1 MKEKVL
7 KNKRKR
13 KAGVLRTGIFLMLGM
28 AVGSLGWLVQRP
40 KVKAAEEMIQV
51 SGISVIA
58 REDGI
63 CAGCFYRN
71 FDSSVCAIQLY
82 LEKQNGTEAIPV
94 LYRNLTDAGE
104 EGQRAE
110 TEICREGTGIYRAV
124 LLTRTDG
131 DTTVVRFRDSGWY
144 EVMDMGDHY
153 EVRPYASGNEE
164 NVIPERAGEEPGEN
178 TVLGRAG
185 EEPEESTGSVCE
197 HRPVRELYEPATP
210 QRDAVFCESCESCGQ
225 VLAYGEIPNTAYVSF
240 LNQAAGIIYGA
251 QQGEQVVIST
261 DRWMSFD
268 ARVLDAVGKREDVS
282 VLIRYLDQ
290 GEEHQVLLPSGTD
303 AVSLGDENGFCGF
316 RYLNQIFG
324 EKIDG

>member
-1 MKEKVL
+1 MKEKLL
-7 KNKRKR
+7 KGKRK
-13 KAGVLRTGIFLMLGM
+13 KKPGISGMVKLLLLGM
-28 AVGSLGWLVQRP
+28 AAGSLGWLLP
-40 KVKAAEEMIQV
+40 KAEVTASEDRIQV
-51 SGISVIA
+51 SGLSVVA
-58 REDGI
+58 ASDGI
-63 CAGCFYRN
+63 CASCFYRN
-71 FDSSVCAIQLY
+71 YDSSIDTVQLY
-82 LEKQNGTEAIPV
+82 LEKQSGTETIPV

-124 LLTRTDG
+124 LLTRAEG
-131 DTTVVRFRDSGWY
+131 ETTVVRFRDSGWY
-144 EVMDMGDHY
+144 EAVDLGDRY
-153 EVRPYASGNEE
+153 EVRPYLPGDEGNTTSKREL
-164 NVIPERAGEEPGEN
+164 
-178 TVLGRAG
+178 TG